1 LNKNNSSDLQQ
12 TPTYNPSYYTDS
24 LVGRKRT
31 VSDEFEINLYNQY
44 KANNLKLLNKSLAF
58 VALGAANNF
67 SKVVSS
73 AGEGATGG
81 ISEKQQINNKSP
93 AQQKTC
99 KSHFTA
105 TAGARAVANLSTESS
120 ITESSSTSKD
130 EESEGIINK
139 SKTGQAT
146 VEQEDSSM
154 SSSEEVSW
162 ISWFCGLRGNEFFCE
177 VDEDYIQDKFNLT
190 GLNEQV
196 PHYRQALDMILDL
209 EPDEELDDN
218 PNQSDL
224 IEQAAEMLYGLI
236 HARYI
241 LTNSG
246 IALMLEKY
254 QNGDFGFCPRVYC
267 ENQPMLPIGLSDVPG
282 EAMVKLYCPKCM
294 DVYTPK
300 SSKHHHTDG
309 AYFGTGFPHML
320 FMVHPEYR
328 PKRPANQFIA
338 RLYGF
343 KIHPQAYT
351 IQQQAA
357 ANRAPAAV
365 RTRPAS
371 KSPMFT

>member
-1 LNKNNSSDLQQ
+1 
-12 TPTYNPSYYTDS
+12 
-24 LVGRKRT
+24 
-31 VSDEFEINLYNQY
+31 
-44 KANNLKLLNKSLAF
+44 
-58 VALGAANNF
+58 
-67 SKVVSS
+67 
-73 AGEGATGG
+73 
-81 ISEKQQINNKSP
+81 
-93 AQQKTC
+93 
-99 KSHFTA
+99 
-105 TAGARAVANLSTESS
+105 
-120 ITESSSTSKD
+120 
-130 EESEGIINK
+130 
-139 SKTGQAT
+139 
-146 VEQEDSSM
+146 M

-196 PHYRQALDMILDL
+196 NILLAFKPLVLLCPSLFIVQRKGKALRNQQFVLVSGADVYQSCLFQVPQYRQALDMILDL
-209 EPDEELDDN
+209 EPDDELEDN

-241 LTNSG
+241 LTNRG
-246 IALMLEKY
+246 IAQMIEKY
-254 QNGDFGFCPRVYC
+254 QAGDFGHCPRVYC

-300 SSKHHHTDG
+300 SSRHHHTDG

-328 PKRPANQFIA
+328 PKRPANQFVP

-343 KIHPQAYT
+343 KIHPLAYQ

-357 ANRAPAAV
+357 ANFKAPM
-365 RTRPAS
+365 RTLSYNNGKR
-371 KSPMFT
+371 